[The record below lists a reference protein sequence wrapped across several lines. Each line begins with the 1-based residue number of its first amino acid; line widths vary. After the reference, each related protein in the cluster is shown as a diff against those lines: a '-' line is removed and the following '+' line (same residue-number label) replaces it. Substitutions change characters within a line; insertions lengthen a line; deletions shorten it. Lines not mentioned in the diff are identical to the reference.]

1 MNLFTIIQD
10 LILAGE
16 IVPFEEQISACFLT
30 DEPLG
35 MIGNTVY
42 WLVACYA

>member
-1 MNLFTIIQD
+1 MSFISTIQN